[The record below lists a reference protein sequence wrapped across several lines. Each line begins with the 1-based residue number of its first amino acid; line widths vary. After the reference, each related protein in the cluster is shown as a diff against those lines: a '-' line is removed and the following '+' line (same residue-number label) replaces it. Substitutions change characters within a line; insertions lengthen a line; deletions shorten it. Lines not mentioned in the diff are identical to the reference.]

1 MKKRCDIWVNSVV
14 LVKFVLYVCL
24 CSQSWGLTASWLMN
38 ERTITTSDVL
48 YTSPFDD
55 TTGIIIWATPSPR
68 HFSLNINVI
77 FIFFTVGWNNSGS
90 DVTLYEQ
97 PTSIRRRCT
106 DCSFCYLVYTGPE
119 TLFPMQC
126 VPGALALTVKRTERK
141 DDRSPSVYITPM
153 CRTFG
158 TLRPYSL
165 YSITSRVPQLL
176 LCTFNISPTSLT
188 AKWSDSA
195 TFSS

>member
-77 FIFFTVGWNNSGS
+77 FIFCTVGWNNSGS
-90 DVTLYEQ
+90 DVTLHEQ
-97 PTSIRRRCT
+97 PTSDSPQVYGLFFLLPCLHRTWDVISYAVRAW
-106 DCSFCYLVYTGPE
+106 CSSSDGEKDGAQRWPVT
-119 TLFPMQC
+119 QC
-126 VPGALALTVKRTERK
+126 
-141 DDRSPSVYITPM
+141 
-153 CRTFG
+153 
-158 TLRPYSL
+158 L
-165 YSITSRVPQLL
+165 YNANV
-176 LCTFNISPTSLT
+176 
-188 AKWSDSA
+188 
-195 TFSS
+195 